1 MASAQKDAQRA
12 VPELLRWP
20 SGGRAASDPVM
31 GREAE
36 PTIFELSAPGRSGAS
51 FRRTGVPEWAAADL
65 VPAGHL
71 AASPPDLPE
80 VSERDLVAHGSRL
93 TARNYSVDHGAYPL
107 GSCTMKYNPK
117 LCDTVAALPGLA
129 GCHPAQ
135 PAEQMQGWLTL
146 LAELERALCAVTGT
160 AAATLQ
166 PAAGAAG
173 ELTGLLLMRAW
184 HEAAGR
190 NPTKVLIPDS
200 AHGTNPASVT
210 LAGYQAVEVPSDSRG
225 LIDLDALR
233 GLVDSDVAGL
243 MLTNPNTLGLF
254 ETDIVAIAQAI
265 HGADGLLYY
274 DGANLNAILGVIRPG
289 DMGFDIV
296 HLNLHKTFATPHGG
310 GGPGAGP
317 VAVSERLAPFLPG
330 PLPRPVADD
339 AGGLP
344 SGRYGWVMPE
354 RSIGRIH
361 GWHGNAL
368 VLARAYAYILANGGD
383 GLRRVGEYAVL
394 NARYLK
400 ERLREAYAFPF
411 DGPCMHE
418 FVASSAELRKATGV
432 KALDLAKRLIEEG
445 FHPPTMYFPLIVDE
459 AIMVEPTETESPQ
472 TVEALAQA
480 LLTVA
485 AEAAADG
492 GAAARSAPRT
502 TPVGRVDEAAAARRL
517 RLTWSPDD

>member
-1 MASAQKDAQRA
+1 MGSNGAQPA
-12 VPELLRWP
+12 PELLTRP
-20 SGGRAASDPVM
+20 SAGRAASMPLM
-31 GREAE
+31 GRDGE
-36 PTIFELSAPGRSGAS
+36 PTLFELSAPGRRAWS
-51 FRRTGVPEWAAADL
+51 FRHTGLPEWGAEDL
-65 VPAGHL
+65 VPAEHL
-71 AASPPDLPE
+71 AAAGPPLPE
-80 VSERDLVAHGSRL
+80 VSERDLVAHFSRL
-93 TARNYSVDHGAYPL
+93 SSRNYSVDHGAYPL

-117 LCDTVAALPGLA
+117 LCDAVAALPGLA
-129 GCHPAQ
+129 QCHPAQ
-135 PAEQMQGWLTL
+135 PDDQIQGWLAL
-146 LAELERALCAVTGT
+146 LADLERVLCTITGT

-184 HEAAGR
+184 HESRGR
-190 NPTKVLIPDS
+190 RPTKVLIPDS

-210 LAGYQAVEVPSDSRG
+210 MAGYEAVEVPSD
-225 LIDLDALR
+225 AR
-233 GLVDSDVAGL
+233 GLVDLEALRRFVSDDVAGL

-254 ETDIVAIAQAI
+254 EADIEPIAAAL
-265 HGADGLLYY
+265 HAAEALLYY
-274 DGANLNAILGVIRPG
+274 DGANLNAILGVVRPG

-330 PLPRPVADD
+330 PLPRPVP
-339 AGGLP
+339 GEE
-344 SGRYGWVMPE
+344 GRYRWTMPE
-354 RSIGRIH
+354 QSIGRIH

-368 VLARAYAYILANGGD
+368 VLARAYAYILFHGAE
-383 GLRRVGEYAVL
+383 GLSEIGRTAVL

-400 ERLREAYAFPF
+400 ERLRGVYDFPY

-418 FVASSAELRKATGV
+418 FVASSASIKKASGA

-459 AIMVEPTETESPQ
+459 ALMVEPTETESPQ

-480 LLTVA
+480 LLAVA
-485 AEAAADG
+485 AEAEADG
-492 GAAARSAPRT
+492 GAAAAAAPRT
-502 TPVGRVDEAAAARRL
+502 TPVGRIDEAAAARQL
-517 RLTWSPDD
+517 RPTWTG